1 MTGDVGQMY
10 SSYLSCMSF
19 WVALLAPH
27 QLAVV
32 VRPTIIVLWGMEVEG
47 EGLETQAHPW
57 ILS

>member
-1 MTGDVGQMY
+1 
-10 SSYLSCMSF
+10 MSF

-27 QLAVV
+27 QLDVV
-32 VRPTIIVLWGMEVEG
+32 VRPTIIVLWGMDVEV